1 MEETKQVPN
10 TNAPEEKPQGVD
22 KKVKNIFDYVEML
35 AIAVAVVVILISF
48 VFRLTVV
55 VGGSMEQT
63 LQPGQV
69 LVITNLFYKPKTGDI
84 IVIQPMTS
92 DYTNPII
99 KRVIATEGQVV
110 DIDFDTWQVTV
121 DGVALDEPYVNRPS
135 DTSVPMDCSYLSFP
149 YTVEEG
155 KLFVMGD
162 NRNHSTD
169 SRDIRFGPLDERY
182 LLGKALFCL
191 YPFDHFGGV

>member
-1 MEETKQVPN
+1 MEEAKQVSN
-10 TNAPEEKPQGVD
+10 INAPDEKPQGVD
-22 KKVKNIFDYVEML
+22 KKVKNIFDYIEMF

-63 LQPGQV
+63 LQPGQI

-110 DIDFDTWQVTV
+110 DINFDTWQVTV
-121 DGVALDEPYVNRPS
+121 DGIVLDEPYVNRPS
-135 DTSVPMDCSYLSFP
+135 DTSIPMDGSYLSFP

-182 LLGKALFCL
+182 LLGKVLFCL

>member
-1 MEETKQVPN
+1 MDESKQTGDFKVSKE
-10 TNAPEEKPQGVD
+10 APQGVD

-55 VGGSMEQT
+55 VGGSMEKT

-92 DYTNPII
+92 DYTSPII

-110 DIDFDTWQVTV
+110 DIVFDTWQVTV
-121 DGVALDEPYVNRPS
+121 DGVLLDEPYVNRPS
-135 DTSVPMDCSYLSFP
+135 DSSVPMDGSYLSFP

-155 KLFVMGD
+155 KIFVMGD

-191 YPFDHFGGV
+191 YPFDRFGGV

>member
-1 MEETKQVPN
+1 MEEAKQVSN
-10 TNAPEEKPQGVD
+10 INAPDEKPQGVD
-22 KKVKNIFDYVEML
+22 KKVKNIFDYIEMF

-110 DIDFDTWQVTV
+110 DINFDTWQVTV
-121 DGVALDEPYVNRPS
+121 DGIVLDEPYVNRPS
-135 DTSVPMDCSYLSFP
+135 DTSIPMDGSYLSFP

-182 LLGKALFCL
+182 LLGKVLFCL

>member
-1 MEETKQVPN
+1 MEETKQVQN
-10 TNAPEEKPQGVD
+10 ANAPEEKPQGVD

-84 IVIQPMTS
+84 IVIQPMTT

-110 DIDFDTWQVTV
+110 DIDF
-121 DGVALDEPYVNRPS
+121 
-135 DTSVPMDCSYLSFP
+135 YLAGHGGRRCAGRAVCQPPERRLRSHGRLLSLFP
-149 YTVEEG
+149 LYRG
-155 KLFVMGD
+155 
-162 NRNHSTD
+162 R
-169 SRDIRFGPLDERY
+169 R
-182 LLGKALFCL
+182 KAVR
-191 YPFDHFGGV
+191 HGG